1 MLCSTGVNS
10 PARSMKKSKFEAS
23 LKRLEEIVATLED
36 GNLSIE
42 ESLKLFEEGVRLS
55 RLSNKILDDAER
67 RVEILVKGEGS
78 LTREPFAVD
87 ESTRTGE
94 G

>member
-1 MLCSTGVNS
+1 
-10 PARSMKKSKFEAS
+10 MKKSKFEAS
-23 LKRLEEIVATLED
+23 LKRLEEIVGTLEE

-67 RVEILVKGEGS
+67 RVEILVKGEDS
-78 LTREPFAVD
+78 LTREPFAVGD
-87 ESTRTGE
+87 STRTGE
-94 G
+94 GEG

>member
-1 MLCSTGVNS
+1 
-10 PARSMKKSKFEAS
+10 MKKSKFEAS
-23 LKRLEEIVATLED
+23 LKRLEEIVAILED
-36 GNLSIE
+36 GKLSIE

-67 RVEILVKGEGS
+67 RVEVLVKGDDS
-78 LTREPFAVD
+78 LAREPFAAD
-87 ESTRTGE
+87 NSADDSTRPGE

>member
-1 MLCSTGVNS
+1 
-10 PARSMKKSKFEAS
+10 MKKSKFEAS
-23 LKRLEEIVATLED
+23 LKRLEEIVGTLED

-42 ESLKLFEEGVRLS
+42 ESLKLVEEGVRLS

-67 RVEILVKGEGS
+67 RVEILVKGEDS

-87 ESTRTGE
+87 DSTRTGE